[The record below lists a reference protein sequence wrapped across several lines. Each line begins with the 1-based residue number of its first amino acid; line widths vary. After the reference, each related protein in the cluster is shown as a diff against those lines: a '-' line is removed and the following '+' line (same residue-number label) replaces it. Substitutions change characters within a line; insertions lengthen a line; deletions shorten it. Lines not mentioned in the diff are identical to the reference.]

1 MEDEPDSDL
10 LDVRDK
16 PTYSWFAFGG
26 TAANR
31 LLGLGTLRCV
41 RTGADCAGARRRGSG
56 TPKQQL
62 RSLVIISC
70 NVIAL
75 TLPIC
80 HSGSQVQARKNML
93 RLSTRMSDLI
103 FKH

>member
-31 LLGLGTLRCV
+31 LLGLCTLRCV
-41 RTGADCAGARRRGSG
+41 RTGADCAGAWRRGSG
-56 TPKQQL
+56 TPNSSSDL
-62 RSLVIISC
+62 LLLSLVTSHC
-70 NVIAL
+70 LNFAN
-75 TLPIC
+75 LPQR
-80 HSGSQVQARKNML
+80 GTGTGQE
-93 RLSTRMSDLI
+93 
-103 FKH
+103 KHVAAVNQDV